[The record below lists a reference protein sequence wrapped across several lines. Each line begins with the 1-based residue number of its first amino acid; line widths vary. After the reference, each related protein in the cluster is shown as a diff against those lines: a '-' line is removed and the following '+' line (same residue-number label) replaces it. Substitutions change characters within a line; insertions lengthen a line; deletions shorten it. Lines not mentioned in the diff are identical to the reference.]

1 MPLRLTTEK
10 CLGRRGCAVE
20 NSRGRRGC
28 DRCPGRK
35 IGISGEGRAVA
46 GEEGGSGRE
55 NKGGAARVVSPVGWE
70 WEQRDHEIGGSLG
83 SRGGDE
89 VEDWKQLLI
98 FISSVKW
105 DWASIVPAH

>member
-1 MPLRLTTEK
+1 MERTRAGPL
-10 CLGRRGCAVE
+10 GW
-20 NSRGRRGC
+20 SRPL
-28 DRCPGRK
+28 D
-35 IGISGEGRAVA
+35 
-46 GEEGGSGRE
+46 GSGS
-55 NKGGAARVVSPVGWE
+55 NC
-70 WEQRDHEIGGSLG
+70 DHEIGGSLG